1 MGQRLGYQN
10 GSFIF
15 AFLKQMKFNESNLVK
30 YNSPEQLDELFP
42 SGNQKGGIVVEFD
55 EIPCMKLFLAKYSKY
70 TVVQPMYKLDG
81 FGFVRTHTTTKIIYG
96 VTIYGVTFKIMTP

>member
-1 MGQRLGYQN
+1 
-10 GSFIF
+10 
-15 AFLKQMKFNESNLVK
+15 MKFNESNLVK